1 MSARKTSA
9 HLPPSFRRTRV
20 SSPAGS
26 PLEQICAVPLSERNA
41 LLDKTHERLVRL
53 CGVRDCL
60 PSDSGADHA
69 YPAVSLAAMS
79 ELLLAVL
86 PAATPLLQ

>member
-41 LLDKTHERLVRL
+41 LLVRL

-69 YPAVSLAAMS
+69 YPAVSLAAMP